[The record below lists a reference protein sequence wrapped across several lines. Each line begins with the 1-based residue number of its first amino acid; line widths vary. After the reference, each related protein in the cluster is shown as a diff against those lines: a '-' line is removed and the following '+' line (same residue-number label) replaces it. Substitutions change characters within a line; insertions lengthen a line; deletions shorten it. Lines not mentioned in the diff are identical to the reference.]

1 MLISFKKTFEEL
13 LVDGRIY
20 FGKDNNNQPN
30 KIRYLSEVPGVAP
43 WTWWSSDEVG
53 YTDSAKK

>member
-13 LVDGRIY
+13 LVDRRIY
-20 FGKDNNNQPN
+20 FGKDNNSQPN

-43 WTWWSSDEVG
+43 WTW
-53 YTDSAKK
+53 